1 MSFERIRQA
10 ELVTDT
16 ELQELYATLKPLAP
30 KTQSQRPSS
39 RIVVKLRRTFN
50 QSDFQ
55 GGYIKY
61 WRVIQPGHPRNE
73 SDLSIEGLREAGIL

>member
-10 ELVTDT
+10 ELATDT
-16 ELQELYATLKPLAP
+16 ELAELFATL
-30 KTQSQRPSS
+30 RPIASKIEAKACQKRS
-39 RIVVKLRRTFN
+39 YVRLRRTFN

>member
-10 ELVTDT
+10 ELATDT
-16 ELQELYATLKPLAP
+16 ELQELLVTIKGLAP
-30 KTQSQRPSS
+30 KTNSRRPSV
-39 RIVVKLRRTFN
+39 RPVVRLRRTFN

-61 WRVIQPGHPRNE
+61 WRVVEPGHPRNE
-73 SDLSIEGLREAGIL
+73 SDLSIEGLREAGIV

>member
-1 MSFERIRQA
+1 MSFERIRQV
-10 ELVTDT
+10 ELATDT
-16 ELQELYATLKPLAP
+16 ELAELLATLKPLAP
-30 KTQSQRPSS
+30 KTGPSVRS
-39 RIVVKLRRTFN
+39 KGYVVKLRRTFN

>member
-1 MSFERIRQA
+1 MSFERIRLA
-10 ELVTDT
+10 ELATDT
-16 ELQELYATLKPLAP
+16 ELQELYAALRPIGRKIES
-30 KTQSQRPSS
+30 KRPSV
-39 RIVVKLRRTFN
+39 RPVVKLRRTFN

-61 WRVIQPGHPRNE
+61 WRVIQLGHPRNE